1 MAGIHALFNR
11 SPASLCRRNQLN
23 KDPRVETSLDF
34 SVAGRLLIRAV
45 SPAAAGYLRERWQLS
60 EATGAGQHLCELEV
74 DGGGHFDP
82 AWERLE
88 LGGRCRMP
96 EGTRVDDLL
105 PVLSLLALHTGALP
119 LHASAFVLGD
129 HGIVYAGPA
138 HSGKTGVLLAAAEV
152 GGVVIGDECVWL
164 ADDCRRVYGFPVPL
178 EVRLRYIRE
187 FPDYEQKLP
196 SVPLWA
202 ARLCG
207 LLAHVTSPVEALR
220 RRFEARSKVFIE
232 PGRLFCKQSRASYAS
247 CDHLFL
253 SQYVHANVY
262 EVRKAGVVEARAALA
277 DLVLSEFESIIGQYP
292 QAPLLAGARQAVLQA
307 VDGALDNKRVH
318 FLCHPYP
325 AEAWR
330 MLAAMRTVL

>member
-1 MAGIHALFNR
+1 MAGILALFNR
-11 SPASLCRRNQLN
+11 SPASLCGRNQLS
-23 KDPRVETSLDF
+23 KDFRAETSLDF

-45 SPAAAGYLRERWQLS
+45 SPAAARYLRERWQLS

-74 DGGGHFDP
+74 DDGGHFDP
-82 AWERLE
+82 TWDRLE
-88 LGGRCRMP
+88 LGGRCRIP
-96 EGTRVDDLL
+96 AGARLDDLL
-105 PVLSLLALHTGALP
+105 PIMNVLALHAGALP

-138 HSGKTGVLLAAAEV
+138 HSGKTGVLLAAAEA

-164 ADDCRRVYGFPVPL
+164 ADDYRRVYGFPVSL

-187 FPDYEQKLP
+187 FPAYLQKLP
-196 SVPLWA
+196 AGPLWA

-207 LLAHVTSPVEALR
+207 LLTRVTRPVEALR

-247 CDHLFL
+247 CDHLFI
-253 SQYVHANVY
+253 SQYVDANVY
-262 EVRKAGVVEARAALA
+262 EVRKAGVVEASAALA
-277 DLVLSEFESIIGQYP
+277 DLVLSEFESLIGQHP

-330 MLAAMRTVL
+330 MLAAMQTVL